1 MFLHIN
7 KVIYKGNV
15 SRHSQMKIIGLM
27 LMMYLIGIS
36 TLYFWIKCDL
46 IKVTSHFKKKNQD
59 QSYFDHKLAATRT
72 ATLITLG

>member
-36 TLYFWIKCDL
+36 TLYFWIKFDL
-46 IKVTSHFKKKNQD
+46 IKTIYLSLQKKIKIKAM
-59 QSYFDHKLAATRT
+59 YFE
-72 ATLITLG
+72 

>member
-46 IKVTSHFKKKNQD
+46 IKATSHYKEK
-59 QSYFDHKLAATRT
+59 SRSKL
-72 ATLITLG
+72 I